1 MINLRHQTS
10 TKMNIDK
17 RLLGVFI
24 PCTKKQSKEVYELLE
39 RAGLKPFLSENAK
52 LWKRYCTG
60 VKTYADGDFQ
70 SVAWD
75 LHNRPTLTIEQLRQI
90 VNESTK

>member
-10 TKMNIDK
+10 TKMKIDK

-24 PCTKKQSKEVYELLE
+24 PCTEQQANEVYELLE
-39 RAGLKPFLSENAK
+39 RAGLMTDGFIFPKHWTGN
-52 LWKRYCTG
+52 CTG
-60 VKTYADGDFQ
+60 VKTYDHGTFQ
-70 SVAWD
+70 CIWITQN
-75 LHNRPTLTIEQLRQI
+75 LPTLTIEELRQI